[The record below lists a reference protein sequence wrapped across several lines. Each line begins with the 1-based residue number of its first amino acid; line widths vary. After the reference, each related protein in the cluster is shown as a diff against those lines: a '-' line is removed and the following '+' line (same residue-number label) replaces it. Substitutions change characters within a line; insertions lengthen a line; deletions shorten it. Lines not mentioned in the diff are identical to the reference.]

1 MTIEELDAYHN
12 LIQSIVVKEKQINLL
27 RQSISSIKSPSLEG
41 TPHGSGISDR
51 TANAAIEITDLEE
64 RLSFQRKAAKKSE
77 SDIRAFINAID
88 DDITRLVYKFRVL
101 YGYSW
106 QDVADTLG
114 GYNTKG
120 SVRNRYVF
128 YAKKAGIMGETDEKN
143 VGYTN

>member
-1 MTIEELDAYHN
+1 MTIEELDAYHD
-12 LIQSIVVKEKQINLL
+12 LKRSIAIKERQIDIL
-27 RQSISSIKSPSLEG
+27 RQSIGGIKSPSLGG

-51 TANAAIEITDLEE
+51 TANAAIEIADLTG
-64 RLSFQRKAAKKSE
+64 RLSYQQKTAKKAE
-77 SDIRAFINAID
+77 PTIRAFIDAID

-106 QDVADTLG
+106 PEVADTLG

-128 YAKKAGIMGETDEKN
+128 YAKKAGIMGEADEASI
-143 VGYTN
+143 G